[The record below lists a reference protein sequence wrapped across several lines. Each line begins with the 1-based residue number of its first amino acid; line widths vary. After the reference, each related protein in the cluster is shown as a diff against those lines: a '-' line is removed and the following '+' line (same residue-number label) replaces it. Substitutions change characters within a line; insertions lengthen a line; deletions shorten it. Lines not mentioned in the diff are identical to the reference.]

1 MAKISKVE
9 AHFSRKITERE
20 KLAKKMQRLET
31 ISNAVGSGL
40 IARAVITSSLSIP
53 AFASGWT
60 LPIGVA
66 LCLEN
71 AASQKGCLPT
81 QTYTALMLLHK
92 MLLMLLIQ
100 DKNILSAEF
109 HKILQEMENYRE

>member
-66 LCLEN
+66 LCLAN

-81 QTYTALMLLHK
+81 QT
-92 MLLMLLIQ
+92 
-100 DKNILSAEF
+100 
-109 HKILQEMENYRE
+109 